1 LQFKYLLWKLVGKRR
16 SSKLPEHGTS
26 RPQTLVSTGIG
37 DVDDMLG
44 GGFEPGLFSLVY
56 GDTHASVTSL
66 LLSASVT
73 SQLPSFSNG
82 AGSKVVFIDAWN
94 SFNPYTVSC
103 KAASLGLNPETVL
116 EGILVSRAFTSGQVE
131 QLILKKAEEEIDRI
145 GARVLIVSGLTAL
158 HLDDDL
164 GKKLKQE
171 TLSHLVEIY
180 GQLHR
185 LSFQR
190 NLVVLASTGVAE
202 NSEYRPAGGRA
213 LSHYANVHLMVRERP
228 KVTEYVLM
236 KHPSISERKTL
247 VWKEK
252 RGHYTPTLDAY
263 FFNYHGGGT
272 VNTIVAGT

>member
-1 LQFKYLLWKLVGKRR
+1 MGNGRSAKLH
-16 SSKLPEHGTS
+16 EHGTYRS
-26 RPQTLVSTGIG
+26 QILVSTSIS

-44 GGFEPGLFSLVY
+44 GGFEPGLFNLVY
-56 GDTHASVTSL
+56 GEAHASVTSL

-73 SQLPSFSNG
+73 SQLPSFNNG
-82 AGSKVVFIDAWN
+82 AGSKVVFIDVWN

-131 QLILKKAEEEIDRI
+131 QLILKKVEEEIERI
-145 GARVLIVSGLTAL
+145 GARVLIVSGLPAL
-158 HLDDDL
+158 HLADDPK
-164 GKKLKQE
+164 GPKQE
-171 TLSHLVEIY
+171 TLSKLVEIY

-190 NLVVLASTGVAE
+190 NIVVVASTGLAE

-228 KVTEYVLM
+228 RVTEYILV
-236 KHPSISERKTL
+236 KHPAISERKAL
-247 VWKEK
+247 VWKG
-252 RGHYTPTLDAY
+252 RRAHFMPTLDAY
-263 FFNYHGGGT
+263 FLNYHDKSSKS
-272 VNTIVAGT
+272 NTILAGT